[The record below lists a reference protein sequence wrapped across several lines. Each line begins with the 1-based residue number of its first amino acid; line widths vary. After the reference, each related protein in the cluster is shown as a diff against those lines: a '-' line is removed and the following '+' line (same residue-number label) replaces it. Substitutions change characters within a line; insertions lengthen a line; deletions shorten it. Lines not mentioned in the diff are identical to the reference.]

1 MWPVRE
7 TQSTHSIQHAARC
20 LFQCDPVASEVAPD
34 TPATPP
40 ADSKYLQHLYSYLVS
55 SHPLTTLACLWLT
68 LYPSSSP
75 HYPLETF
82 YPIKRQAHFHLSY
95 SHELRSEM
103 IYSSHVRIS
112 YILNTRKLFK
122 VQVLPCDIL
131 YILQINIISM
141 PNYSL
146 QRTVTSQQ
154 SSIFPYCCLSLSIPT
169 AVYSLTSCRVCG
181 IGSG

>member
-7 TQSTHSIQHAARC
+7 TQSDHSIQHAARC

-40 ADSKYLQHLYSYLVS
+40 ADPKYLQHLYRYLYSYLVS
-55 SHPLTTLACLWLT
+55 SHPLTTLAWLWLT

-75 HYPLETF
+75 HYPLEIETF

-112 YILNTRKLFK
+112 YIEYQK
-122 VQVLPCDIL
+122 
-131 YILQINIISM
+131 
-141 PNYSL
+141 
-146 QRTVTSQQ
+146 TVQ
-154 SSIFPYCCLSLSIPT
+154 SSSV
-169 AVYSLTSCRVCG
+169 AVWYFVYITDKYYIYAKL
-181 IGSG
+181 

>member
-40 ADSKYLQHLYSYLVS
+40 ADPKYLQHLYSYLVS
-55 SHPLTTLACLWLT
+55 SHPLTTLAWLWLT

-75 HYPLETF
+75 HYPLEIESF

-103 IYSSHVRIS
+103 IYSSHVQIS
-112 YILNTRKLFK
+112 YIEYQK
-122 VQVLPCDIL
+122 
-131 YILQINIISM
+131 
-141 PNYSL
+141 
-146 QRTVTSQQ
+146 TVQ
-154 SSIFPYCCLSLSIPT
+154 SSSV
-169 AVYSLTSCRVCG
+169 AVWYFVYITDKYYIYAKL
-181 IGSG
+181 